1 MKETV
6 ASLLKRHNLPEA
18 LLEQLPT
25 RWERLGDRVVLP
37 MASFKDSGRISPNGT
52 RDSGLEMLIGDNG
65 WVDHRENGVLYSFDA
80 TKCMFSWG
88 NLSEKR
94 RMGQLDCKEEVI
106 VDLFS
111 GIGYF
116 TLPFL
121 VKAHAKM
128 VYACEWNPHAIEAL
142 RRNLEANGVAGRC
155 VVLVGD
161 NRATAPKVRLLVL
174 Y

>member
-1 MKETV
+1 
-6 ASLLKRHNLPEA
+6 
-18 LLEQLPT
+18 
-25 RWERLGDRVVLP
+25 
-37 MASFKDSGRISPNGT
+37 
-52 RDSGLEMLIGDNG
+52 MLISDNG

-116 TLPFL
+116 TFPFL
-121 VKAHAKM
+121 VK
-128 VYACEWNPHAIEAL
+128 YEIFLFIN
-142 RRNLEANGVAGRC
+142 
-155 VVLVGD
+155 
-161 NRATAPKVRLLVL
+161 
-174 Y
+174 